1 MAEEIS
7 YFEWSP
13 EMWAGVLPCR
23 YEMERGDSLHPAAGC
38 ILGRNG
44 GLPGRQ
50 WSGTYLDSHEIKIPP
65 VTGEVAGDEGEGRL
79 PTPMIAQKKE

>member
-23 YEMERGDSLHPAAGC
+23 YEMERGDSLHPQAGNK
-38 ILGRNG
+38 L
-44 GLPGRQ
+44 
-50 WSGTYLDSHEIKIPP
+50 
-65 VTGEVAGDEGEGRL
+65 V
-79 PTPMIAQKKE
+79 